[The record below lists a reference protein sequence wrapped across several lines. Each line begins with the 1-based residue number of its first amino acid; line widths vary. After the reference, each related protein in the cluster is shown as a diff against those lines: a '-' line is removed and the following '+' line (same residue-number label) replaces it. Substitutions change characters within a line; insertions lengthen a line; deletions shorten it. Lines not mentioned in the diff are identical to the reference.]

1 LLLVSEAA
9 ISTQRLTWG
18 SLTTAR
24 AAALRAFTAAF
35 AEAEVAPVAEGEV
48 AADELFFGSFE
59 VDGVA
64 FAEALAKALPVATFF

>member
-1 LLLVSEAA
+1 LLLVSDAA

-18 SLTTAR
+18 SLTTAW
-24 AAALRAFTAAF
+24 AALRAFTAVF
-35 AEAEVAPVAEGEV
+35 AEAEVAPVVEGEV
-48 AADELFFGSFE
+48 AADELFFGAFE